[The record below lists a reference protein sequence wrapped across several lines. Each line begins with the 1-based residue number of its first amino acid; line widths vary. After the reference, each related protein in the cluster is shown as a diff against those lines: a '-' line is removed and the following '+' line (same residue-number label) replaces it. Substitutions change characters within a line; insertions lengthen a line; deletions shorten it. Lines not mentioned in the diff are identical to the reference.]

1 MLQFFSLS
9 DLKWIAHHVVFS
21 LKISKNFAAV
31 LALSEEERAYV
42 RARERV
48 YVRGGKCVRYTTGK
62 SELKLYI
69 NAIYI
74 IRKSESLPLIY
85 VLLRSSVRFFFHR
98 VIQRWSKNG
107 PLAST
112 LNNSMKKNRT
122 DLRKKAN

>member
-1 MLQFFSLS
+1 M
-9 DLKWIAHHVVFS
+9 HHVVFS

-74 IRKSESLPLIY
+74 IWKSESLIWFFTN
-85 VLLRSSVRFFFHR
+85 LRTIFFHR
-98 VIQRWSKNG
+98 VIKQKRSW
-107 PLAST
+107 
-112 LNNSMKKNRT
+112 KKSEIS
-122 DLRKKAN
+122 